1 MADTLKCNCKLNGAA
16 YLAKPHTNI
25 HAGAGGRSQG
35 ASLPSPHTCLGYLLI
50 RSLSRRI
57 HASMAQLLPMARAW
71 LPCHQRGLR
80 DRNQKQFRK
89 EARRFSKCKR
99 LLCCAGAGHQ
109 GRAACGSLHLPPG
122 GTLLPG
128 AQIIPTPSS
137 GHQLSL
143 CTAPQA
149 LGCPWDSPSEGP
161 RKSCPTMDS
170 EDPQAPDG
178 VLRPWPPAVWI
189 LISPQHHHIHTPRL
203 PFLPDTLNSI

>member
-1 MADTLKCNCKLNGAA
+1 MFLELDSRDHVTSLMADTLKCNCKLNGAA

-128 AQIIPTPSS
+128 AQILPHAILRAPALPLHSS
-137 GHQLSL
+137 TGSGVSL
-143 CTAPQA
+143 
-149 LGCPWDSPSEGP
+149 G
-161 RKSCPTMDS
+161 
-170 EDPQAPDG
+170 
-178 VLRPWPPAVWI
+178 
-189 LISPQHHHIHTPRL
+189 L
-203 PFLPDTLNSI
+203 PF